1 LSPKRAGKAL
11 QVLSQI
17 LASAVEGG
25 RLARNPATGVKPP
38 KEQRNE
44 MHFLDAEGAE

>member
-1 LSPKRAGKAL
+1 MACRRKRAGKAL

-25 RLARNPATGVKPP
+25 RLARNAALGVRLRKV
-38 KEQRNE
+38 
-44 MHFLDAEGAE
+44 LL